1 MHNIAL
7 DVNPDRHYN
16 AQIMAP
22 GRYEALPPDEDMAL
36 TRLGASVRS
45 LRESQGLTRSELA
58 FRARISLRFLA
69 QLEGGEGNIAYLRLR
84 RIAQALGTDTAELI
98 RRADGWIERTP
109 ALLGMRGAG
118 KSTVGRILSERLG
131 LPLLELDELVESEA
145 GLTLGQIFELQGEP
159 YYRHLERE
167 MLSRVLARRTK
178 AVLAT
183 GGGIVTEPETF
194 ALLRRSAFTVWLKAT
209 PAEHWTRV
217 LAQGDQ
223 RPMNDRPDAMREL
236 ERLWSARARLYA
248 DADLVVETSGRS
260 PQEVVENILVEYP
273 G

>member
-1 MHNIAL
+1 MHVVAPTRDQTPRSDEWTAL
-7 DVNPDRHYN
+7 S
-16 AQIMAP
+16 
-22 GRYEALPPDEDMAL
+22 
-36 TRLGASVRS
+36 RLGASVRA
-45 LRESQGLTRSELA
+45 LRENQGLARSALA
-58 FRARISLRFLA
+58 LRAGISLRFLA

-84 RIAQALGTDTAELI
+84 RVAQALGTDTAELI
-98 RRADGWIERTP
+98 RRAEGWIERPP

-167 MLSRVLARRTK
+167 TLSRVLAKRGK

-236 ERLWSARARLYA
+236 ERLWSARARLYG
-248 DADLVVETSGRS
+248 DADLVIETTGRS
-260 PQEVVENILVEYP
+260 PQEVAENILVEYP